1 MWKEAAAGLTI
12 SAVSARTGVRQSTL
26 RAWEH
31 RHGFPEP
38 QRLPGGHR
46 RYSEA
51 EVTRILRVVAE
62 RSAGRTLE
70 AAIEVARRD
79 HTTDSDPTSF
89 TDTDDRSIFAG
100 LRRSRPDLHAV
111 VLGRRTMLALSR
123 AIEDESVAQADRPHL
138 VAAFQTARAYAVAR
152 ARWDDLLVTAGSA
165 IVLADFPRS
174 SRRGRTAQVSIP
186 AGDPMR
192 REWSVVCDG
201 RRSAALLAGW
211 ERPDGRFEAIWAVDA
226 HAVRFAHQL
235 GRRLAERH
243 APRLRLMPM
252 ALPPIDDDQGAA
264 LRRSEAL
271 TTRAMSYLEG

>member
-1 MWKEAAAGLTI
+1 M
-12 SAVSARTGVRQSTL
+12 GVSTL
-26 RAWEH
+26 RAWEL

-38 QRLPGGHR
+38 ERLPGGHR

-51 EVTRILRVVAE
+51 DVARILRVVAE
-62 RSAGRTLE
+62 RGAGRTLE

-79 HTTDSDPTSF
+79 HSTDSDPTSL

-111 VLGRRTMLALSR
+111 SLGRRTMLALSR

-138 VAAFQTARAYAVAR
+138 MAAFQTARAYAAAR

-174 SRRGRTAQVSIP
+174 SRRGHTVQVSIP
-186 AGDPMR
+186 VDDPMR
-192 REWSVVCDG
+192 REWSIVCDG

-226 HAVRFAHQL
+226 PAVRFAYQL

-243 APRLRLMPM
+243 APRLRL
-252 ALPPIDDDQGAA
+252 AATELPPVDDDQGAA